1 MKRIG
6 TRAPFGQAGRLAAMT
21 VVAAGLLTACQS
33 GDPTTGA
40 ATPDGT
46 AHKTQYSSLRDRVK
60 QGDMSVDFT
69 ELRFAYTLTPQFD
82 GTGAATLKQ
91 LDRLN
96 DTAREQMDGEWLVD
110 EANRQADRHFADIGW
125 HVMLAALY
133 QQLEQ
138 PVLSRFHTRV
148 LLELLRSIEQSGDGL
163 SIETAFTVI
172 SVQEMQWFMR
182 LRGLDP
188 YDTELVKRNGHT
200 VARVRVS
207 LPDTPYGTGLVY
219 FNLDAPAEEIESLQ
233 RALEEANRPAR
244 DGRGKSL

>member
-6 TRAPFGQAGRLAAMT
+6 AHAPFGKSCRLAGMSIM
-21 VVAAGLLTACQS
+21 AAVLLAACQS
-33 GDPTTGA
+33 GGPTADDAG
-40 ATPDGT
+40 PEQSQP
-46 AHKTQYSSLRDRVK
+46 KTQYSSLRDRVK
-60 QGDMSVDFT
+60 DGDMSVDFT

-96 DTAREQMDGEWLVD
+96 DTARDQMDGEWLVD

-163 SIETAFTVI
+163 SIDSAFTVI

-188 YDTELVKRNGHT
+188 YDTELVKRDGHT

-219 FNLDAPAEEIESLQ
+219 FNLDAPAQEIETLQ

-244 DGRGKSL
+244 DARGKAL